1 MSSNTRQY
9 NTMQIVLIV
18 NQDANQ
24 DVNQDPRKS
33 I

>member
-24 DVNQDPRKS
+24 DVNQDARKS